1 MCAIIVPT
9 QRLDDSAKTSI
20 KGGDQKSKQR
30 LHDPTQTAGDTEGEK
45 QPKAHNNQP
54 HQPTA
59 APTNSRTTHNNR
71 NNAHPQILP
80 CVFDERI
87 EKR

>member
-9 QRLDDSAKTSI
+9 QRLGDSAKTSI
-20 KGGDQKSKQR
+20 EGGDQKSKQR

-54 HQPTA
+54 HQPPA
-59 APTNSRTTHNNR
+59 APPTTTETTLTHKFFPAFLMKDLKKDGNG
-71 NNAHPQILP
+71 
-80 CVFDERI
+80 
-87 EKR
+87 